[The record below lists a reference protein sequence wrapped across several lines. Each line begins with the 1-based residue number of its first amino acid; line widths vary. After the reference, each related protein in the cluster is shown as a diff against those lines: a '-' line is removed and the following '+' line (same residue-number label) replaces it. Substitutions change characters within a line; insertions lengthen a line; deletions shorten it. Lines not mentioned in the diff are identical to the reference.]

1 MLVAVDVHKLIA
13 LRKKAKLTQCRLSI
27 LAELPSNAVYRIE
40 SQSTFCNKTS
50 KVCEIQKNEGEFCED
65 SWECKNYLGCY
76 KNSCIK
82 YGSLKANMKNTEKVK
97 K

>member
-27 LAELPSNAVYRIE
+27 LAELPANAVYRIE

-50 KVCEIQKNEGEFCED
+50 KLRLSAIANV
-65 SWECKNYLGCY
+65 
-76 KNSCIK
+76 
-82 YGSLKANMKNTEKVK
+82 LKVNVNDLILKEVR
-97 K
+97 